1 MGTIAS
7 VLQWT
12 CNNCHAVNPIEIVRC
27 SGCETVRVVSEEPP
41 PERDEICENGNC
53 QEEESIT
60 TAETKDKEA
69 VRAQGTGYI
78 EIRPDG

>member
-12 CNNCHAVNPIEIVRC
+12 CNNCHAMNPIEIVRC
-27 SGCETVRVVSEEPP
+27 SGCDTVRVVSEEPP
-41 PERDEICENGNC
+41 PDEISKNGH
-53 QEEESIT
+53 EESIT
-60 TAETKDKEA
+60 AAAVETKDKEE
-69 VRAQGTGYI
+69 VRAHETGYI